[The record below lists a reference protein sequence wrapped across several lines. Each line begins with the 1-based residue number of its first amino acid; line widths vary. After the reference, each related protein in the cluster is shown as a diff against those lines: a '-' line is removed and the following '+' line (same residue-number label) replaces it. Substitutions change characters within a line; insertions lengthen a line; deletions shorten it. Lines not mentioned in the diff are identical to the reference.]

1 MDEKRINK
9 CLKSYIVAK
18 KYYNN
23 DMDKSFEY
31 FKECI
36 KILNEI
42 KDNKI
47 KIKDDLIPIINETET
62 ECVKY
67 ISKTIK
73 INIDKPLINKTH
85 ETRNELFEIIE
96 TGSIER
102 IKKYNYGDIIFNVY
116 NEEGYSPLHYA
127 IIFGDTL
134 FIKHALKLGACIDQ
148 TNLYGHTLLEFAC
161 LEKDPNMINFLLF
174 YGASMKKHLLFRK
187 NKKYFNS
194 GYEIDNILIEIFIL
208 ESSNQN
214 NEIKHLNWIFKYIN
228 ENETINVELSKKN
241 NSTMSETKI
250 NFKTFIIKLDNL
262 IDTFNKESR
271 DTYISIIKDELNHD
285 LIYKLGCPT
294 KKTDII
300 LYNLLPFIN
309 FEQVQLSW
317 LISLEVKFLILK
329 LFNNNPKINFKELK
343 NELNDI
349 LYNKYVE
356 TELYT
361 EGMIQIIIMRWIN
374 ILKM

>member
-1 MDEKRINK
+1 
-9 CLKSYIVAK
+9 
-18 KYYNN
+18 
-23 DMDKSFEY
+23 
-31 FKECI
+31 
-36 KILNEI
+36 
-42 KDNKI
+42 
-47 KIKDDLIPIINETET
+47 
-62 ECVKY
+62 
-67 ISKTIK
+67 
-73 INIDKPLINKTH
+73 
-85 ETRNELFEIIE
+85 
-96 TGSIER
+96 
-102 IKKYNYGDIIFNVY
+102 
-116 NEEGYSPLHYA
+116 
-127 IIFGDTL
+127 
-134 FIKHALKLGACIDQ
+134 
-148 TNLYGHTLLEFAC
+148 
-161 LEKDPNMINFLLF
+161 
-174 YGASMKKHLLFRK
+174 
-187 NKKYFNS
+187 
-194 GYEIDNILIEIFIL
+194 
-208 ESSNQN
+208 
-214 NEIKHLNWIFKYIN
+214 
-228 ENETINVELSKKN
+228 
-241 NSTMSETKI
+241 MSETKI

>member
-208 ESSNQN
+208 ESSNRN

>member
-9 CLKSYIVAK
+9 CLKSYMVAK
-18 KYYNN
+18 KYYDN

-31 FKECI
+31 FKECM

-42 KDNKI
+42 KDNKV
-47 KIKDDLIPIINETET
+47 KIKDELIPIINETET

-73 INIDKPLINKTH
+73 INIEKPLIKKPHGTNS
-85 ETRNELFEIIE
+85 ELFEIIQ
-96 TGSIER
+96 TGNIER
-102 IKKYNYGDIIFNVY
+102 IKKYNYGDINFNVY
-116 NEEGYSPLHYA
+116 NDEGYSPLHYA

-174 YGASMKKHLLFRK
+174 YGANMKKHLLFRR

-208 ESSNQN
+208 ESIKSEN
-214 NEIKHLNWIFKYIN
+214 NIKHLDWIFKYIDKN
-228 ENETINVELSKKN
+228 DTINIELSKKN
-241 NSTMSETKI
+241 NSTISESKI
-250 NFKTFIIKLDNL
+250 DFKTFIIKLDNL
-262 IDTFNKESR
+262 IDTFDKESR
-271 DTYISIIKDELNHD
+271 DTFISIIKEELEYD
-285 LIYKLGCPT
+285 LIYKLGCPR

-317 LISLEVKFLILK
+317 LISLEVKYLILK
-329 LFNNNPKINFKELK
+329 LFKNNPRINFKELK
-343 NELNDI
+343 NELNDL
-349 LYNKYVE
+349 LYHKYVE

-361 EGMIQIIIMRWIN
+361 EGVIQIIIMNWIN